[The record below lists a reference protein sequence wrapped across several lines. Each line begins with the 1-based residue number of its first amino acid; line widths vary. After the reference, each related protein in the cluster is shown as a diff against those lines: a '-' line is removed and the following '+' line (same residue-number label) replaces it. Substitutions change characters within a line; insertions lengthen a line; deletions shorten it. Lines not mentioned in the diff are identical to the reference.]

1 MKRRDFFKNVGN
13 LGALSAG
20 YTALSL
26 FAEDARA
33 DLPSAYGKATGG
45 SLTGP
50 YLDLRTGVGNKI
62 AYSRLNGDLDES
74 QQKVGWF
81 KGYIMAVRP
90 HQPIKDVLGIQGFGV
105 SRLEQQEDGSYAKI
119 LREVGLYTDLRT
131 GEVLEEWKNPL
142 TNEDVKVVHIAND
155 PFNYVIEDYFPQPPK
170 FGDLNREELPK
181 IPFILPWQQHGER
194 LDMEIHINL
203 FYPNALNP
211 NKWARESAGP
221 MVQISEA
228 FAFHIDA
235 AKMQD
240 SNLTTLPFSGTWNRI
255 TPWLPW
261 MLMGQTPGHMIYAA
275 FMGSGEDLEQVHSRQ
290 VLDYVEKHYPKYFT
304 APETYDPK
312 TPSLSSLELYSKE
325 QEPAPLRK

>member
-203 FYPNALNP
+203 F
-211 NKWARESAGP
+211 
-221 MVQISEA
+221 
-228 FAFHIDA
+228 
-235 AKMQD
+235 
-240 SNLTTLPFSGTWNRI
+240 
-255 TPWLPW
+255 
-261 MLMGQTPGHMIYAA
+261 
-275 FMGSGEDLEQVHSRQ
+275 
-290 VLDYVEKHYPKYFT
+290 
-304 APETYDPK
+304 
-312 TPSLSSLELYSKE
+312 
-325 QEPAPLRK
+325 

>member
-26 FAEDARA
+26 FTEDARA

-74 QQKVGWF
+74 QQKIGWF

-90 HQPIKDVLGIQGFGV
+90 HQRINDILGIQGFGV

-170 FGDLNREELPK
+170 FGNLNQEELPK
-181 IPFILPWQQHGER
+181 IPFVLPWQQHGDR

-211 NKWARESAGP
+211 KKPLSFSLGL
-221 MVQISEA
+221 IEA
-228 FAFHIDA
+228 TVS
-235 AKMQD
+235 K
-240 SNLTTLPFSGTWNRI
+240 TTTRGL
-255 TPWLPW
+255 
-261 MLMGQTPGHMIYAA
+261 
-275 FMGSGEDLEQVHSRQ
+275 
-290 VLDYVEKHYPKYFT
+290 
-304 APETYDPK
+304 
-312 TPSLSSLELYSKE
+312 SLF
-325 QEPAPLRK
+325 